1 MLRVTAFVVS
11 IGYIET
17 GPLCLWRV
25 SPFALEMEKNMRKIS
40 AIFVLLLLVS
50 LATVA
55 VAADQ
60 QVKFNTPTVVNGQ
73 KLAPGEYRVQYD
85 INGKTADIKLWKNNK
100 PVADLT
106 GQVVE
111 TNVVPTRDG
120 VVRSANPDG
129 TASISEIQMANKKQV
144 IRINTDSA
152 VGK

>member
-1 MLRVTAFVVS
+1 
-11 IGYIET
+11 
-17 GPLCLWRV
+17 
-25 SPFALEMEKNMRKIS
+25 MRKIS